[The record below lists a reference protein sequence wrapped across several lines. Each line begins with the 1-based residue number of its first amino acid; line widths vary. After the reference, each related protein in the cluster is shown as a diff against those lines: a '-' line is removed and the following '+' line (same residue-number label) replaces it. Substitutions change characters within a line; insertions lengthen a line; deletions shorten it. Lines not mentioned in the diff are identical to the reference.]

1 MTMRKTKVGAGP
13 GVALAAI
20 VASGLFV
27 LAANP
32 ARAADADKGKKIF
45 EVCTGCHSEGPHAVG
60 PSLRGVYGRQ
70 SGSLPDYKYSPAM
83 KRSKLEWN
91 DKNLAEYIANPSVKV
106 KANNMS
112 FRGVRD
118 PKDIDDLVAFLKDYK

>member
-1 MTMRKTKVGAGP
+1 MRTKETGRRP
-13 GVALAAI
+13 GVALV
-20 VASGLFV
+20 VAVAWGLFV

-32 ARAADADKGKKIF
+32 ARAADANKGKKVF
-45 EVCTGCHSEGPHAVG
+45 EVCTGCHSESAKAVG

-83 KRSKLEWN
+83 KRSKLVWD
-91 DKNLAEYIANPSVKV
+91 DKNLTEYIANPTVKV

-118 PKDIDDLVAFLKDYK
+118 PKAIDDLVAFLKDYK

>member
-1 MTMRKTKVGAGP
+1 MRMNKTGWGP
-13 GVALAAI
+13 GVSLAAA
-20 VASGLFV
+20 VGLFV
-27 LAANP
+27 LTANT
-32 ARAADADKGKKIF
+32 ARAADADKGKKVF
-45 EVCTGCHSEGPHAVG
+45 EVCTGCHSEGPRAVG

-83 KRSKLEWN
+83 KRSKLTWD
-91 DKNLAEYIANPSVKV
+91 DKNLSEYIANPQAKV

-118 PKDIDDLVAFLKDYK
+118 PKDIDDLVEFLKDYK

>member
-1 MTMRKTKVGAGP
+1 MRTKETGRRP
-13 GVALAAI
+13 GVALV
-20 VASGLFV
+20 VAVACGLFG
-27 LAANP
+27 LAADP
-32 ARAADADKGKKIF
+32 ARAADADKGKKGF
-45 EVCTGCHSEGPHAVG
+45 EVCTGCHSESAKSVG

-83 KRSKLEWN
+83 KRSKLVWD
-91 DKNLAEYIANPSVKV
+91 DKNLTEYIANPTAKV

-118 PKDIDDLVAFLKDYK
+118 PKAIDDLVAFLKDYK